1 MKVAEPID
9 VDFSTRDSAHEPV
22 RGAAVSSLSISASRI
37 GRFAWHENG
46 RRWAIERKARKSALS
61 SSGLTMLE
69 KSKQWQ
75 RTSRNGV
82 VGVRARRQART
93 VQHLFG
99 IEAMIDVMKDL

>member
-9 VDFSTRDSAHEPV
+9 VEFSTRDSAHEPV

-37 GRFAWHENG
+37 ARFAWHENG
-46 RRWAIERKARKSALS
+46 RRWAIERKARKSTLS

-75 RTSRNGV
+75 RTPRNGV
-82 VGVRARRQART
+82 VGVFG
-93 VQHLFG
+93 VQHVEMVSHDFPTNWP
-99 IEAMIDVMKDL
+99 M